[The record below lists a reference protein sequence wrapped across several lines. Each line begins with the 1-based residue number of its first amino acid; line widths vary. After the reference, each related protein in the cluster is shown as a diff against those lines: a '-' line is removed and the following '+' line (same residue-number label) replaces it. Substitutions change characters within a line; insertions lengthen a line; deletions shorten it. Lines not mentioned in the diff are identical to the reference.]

1 MTMILWVTFFT
12 SSIVLVVVDDGDSML
27 ATSAFLI
34 LHDHSATAA
43 AIADA
48 DVSVFL
54 GLRRYLSS
62 FFLPVS
68 WQSPC
73 VDAEEYWSDKM
84 IILTILIFLAAPV
97 CCQGINE
104 PGEYFIII
112 IIFDNPIHGYSIV
125 ENISLTFVGKIKF
138 LIQPKL
144 MTTIPASSATTATS
158 NEKLNFLFLIHSS
171 QDNAS
176 RRSAI
181 RSTWA
186 SLQQVHEHKVQFVF
200 CIRQQENS
208 SAILQKQRKKKMRSP
223 KMAPKWQTFSDVRKK
238 KFLCSPIPTITHLY

>member
-1 MTMILWVTFFT
+1 
-12 SSIVLVVVDDGDSML
+12 
-27 ATSAFLI
+27 
-34 LHDHSATAA
+34 
-43 AIADA
+43 
-48 DVSVFL
+48 
-54 GLRRYLSS
+54 
-62 FFLPVS
+62 
-68 WQSPC
+68 
-73 VDAEEYWSDKM
+73 M

-112 IIFDNPIHGYSIV
+112 IFDNPIHGY
-125 ENISLTFVGKIKF
+125 TFVGKIKF

-223 KMAPKWQTFSDVRKK
+223 KMAPKWQTFSDVRTK
-238 KFLCSPIPTITHLY
+238 KFLCSPIPTITYLY